1 MHFYG
6 VCIARKAMY
15 FTVGH
20 REKKWVTHHVTREG
34 PSVNARPVR
43 TAQRNMPASCSC
55 SHAADLRQLLCSV
68 SISSLFFAS
77 LVNCQVSKD
86 LLLPYDSPELFP

>member
-6 VCIARKAMY
+6 VRIARKAMY

-43 TAQRNMPASCSC
+43 TAQRNMPASCPMRQTM
-55 SHAADLRQLLCSV
+55 RQLLCSV